1 MRLKSPGNCDEGF
14 IKVYFSKLDFIHQE
28 SALYFFQKR
37 EVCQQI
43 VMVDQTTLDIFFSL
57 QRCYCILRVVTSN
70 SFTKC
75 KQGRSQYAD
84 SNLLSM
90 VFVELHFSFY
100 EKINVKWGHNNNVVF
115 KFCSE
120 IMFTAPWRFKWGAK
134 NILRIIIFIL

>member
-1 MRLKSPGNCDEGF
+1 M
-14 IKVYFSKLDFIHQE
+14 DFFHQE

-37 EVCQQI
+37 ELCQQI
-43 VMVDQTTLDIFFSL
+43 VMVDQTTLDIFFLSL

-90 VFVELHFSFY
+90 VVFVELHFSFY
-100 EKINVKWGHNNNVVF
+100 EKINVK
-115 KFCSE
+115 
-120 IMFTAPWRFKWGAK
+120 
-134 NILRIIIFIL
+134 